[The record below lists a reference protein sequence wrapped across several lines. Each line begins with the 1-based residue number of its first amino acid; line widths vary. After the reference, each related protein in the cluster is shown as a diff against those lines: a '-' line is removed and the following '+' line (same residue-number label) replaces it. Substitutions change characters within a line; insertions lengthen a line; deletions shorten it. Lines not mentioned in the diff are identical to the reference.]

1 MTIPEILENP
11 WFRED
16 YKPAHFEHEE
26 DVNLDDVDAVF
37 SDSEVKLPKY
47 RVFFTINCTHITR
60 YELVAYIVP
69 GTSCHGKGRETCI
82 HECLS
87 AYF

>member
-16 YKPAHFEHEE
+16 YEPAHFEHEE
-26 DVNLDDVDAVF
+26 DVNLEDVDAVF

-47 RVFFTINCTHITR
+47 SFFHYQLHTHNS
-60 YELVAYIVP
+60 V
-69 GTSCHGKGRETCI
+69 
-82 HECLS
+82 
-87 AYF
+87 